1 MDKIDSRLFF
11 YIQVNSRETIEKMT
25 TPVLYSKITK
35 GEDLDKVTTPEQLEA
50 KKNFV
55 VVSNYTKM
63 VRGNM
68 QTGASSI
75 TLTST
80 YGVIVGQPITGNG
93 IDEYTFITAV
103 DYNTNTVTVGRP
115 AIGSGSNISIIIN
128 SYPDDEVDD
137 EYEGPIVFNY
147 KYPTHVDLLQEDF
160 NQNY

>member
-1 MDKIDSRLFF
+1 MS
-11 YIQVNSRETIEKMT
+11 

-50 KKNFV
+50 KKNFDIV
-55 VVSNYTKM
+55 TNYTKI
-63 VRGNM
+63 VRGDM
-68 QTGASSI
+68 QTGESSI
-75 TLTST
+75 VLTST
-80 YGVIVGQPITGNG
+80 HGIIIGQPISGNG

-103 DYNTNTVTVGRP
+103 DYKTNVVTVDRP
-115 AIGSGSNISIIIN
+115 LLNGGSNISIIIN

-137 EYEGPIVFNY
+137 DYEGLYSFNY